1 MQTDTNKVTHTTFS
15 TFIIAGKK
23 EFITVDLTVYLRKK
37 KKKKLIYQ
45 NKRRRMKVLAL
56 KLLFT
61 TFIYIYLVIIPL

>member
-1 MQTDTNKVTHTTFS
+1 MQTDTNKVTHITFS

-23 EFITVDLTVYLRKK
+23 EFITVDLTVYLR